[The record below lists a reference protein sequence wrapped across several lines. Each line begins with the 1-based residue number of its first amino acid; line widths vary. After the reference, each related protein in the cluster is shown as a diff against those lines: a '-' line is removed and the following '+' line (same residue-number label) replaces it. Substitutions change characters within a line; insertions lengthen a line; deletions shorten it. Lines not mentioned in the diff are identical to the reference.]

1 MFAIGYDKQNFS
13 KADVIDLTKMSK
25 LMAYSSLF
33 NIILDYKKYVGKEIV
48 FSGIYSCFYDSDM
61 NKRYHACII
70 QDETA
75 CCLQGLAFVPDKKYS
90 YPKDFPKEKTK
101 ITVRGT
107 LSSYE
112 EDGNTFCQLINTVME
127 YKK

>member
-1 MFAIGYDKQNFS
+1 
-13 KADVIDLTKMSK
+13 
-25 LMAYSSLF
+25 MAYSSLF

-48 FSGIYSCFYDSDM
+48 FSGIYSYFYDPDT
-61 NKRYHACII
+61 NKQYHACII

-75 CCLQGLAFVPDKKYS
+75 CCFQGLAFVPDKRYS

-112 EDGNTFCQLINTVME
+112 EDGNTFCQLINTVMD